1 MLQKMLLHIEQGK
14 PVNYQ
19 KLLQLLPPAFYQQR
33 QQLFKVNSRG
43 AGKWQVQVA
52 DAALF
57 AQLKQSAL
65 APADRITASWQGD
78 SHQAPTS
85 HSFLL
90 VYHDQLSHDR
100 PDLVLAAGGNTVSLS
115 YDFTA
120 KPALVLIENEE
131 NFFAYSQVLRL
142 SSQMLAKPFSL
153 SCCDVALAAGSRI
166 GSALLTPFL
175 QQYQQIWC
183 AFDFD
188 AAGLEI
194 FDHLH
199 KRYGTAVQLVCPPE
213 LTPWQHGFRANA
225 KPAQLEKAL
234 ALAEQHRLFGLA
246 AAFRQ
251 HKAFLEQEILL

>member
-1 MLQKMLLHIEQGK
+1 MLQKLLLHIEQGK

-52 DAALF
+52 DAGLF
-57 AQLKQSAL
+57 AELKQSA
-65 APADRITASWQGD
+65 ATPADRITASWQGD

-85 HSFLL
+85 HSYLL
-90 VYHDQLSHDR
+90 VFHDQLPHGR
-100 PDLVLAAGGNTVSLS
+100 PDLVLASGNTSVQLS
-115 YDFTA
+115 YGFQA
-120 KPALVLIENEE
+120 KPTLILIENEE
-131 NFFAYSQVLRL
+131 NFFAWRQVLTL
-142 SSQMLAKPFSL
+142 TGQMLAQPFTL
-153 SCCDVALAAGSRI
+153 AQCDVALAAGSRI

-175 QQYQQIWC
+175 QQYQQIFC

-199 KRYGTAVQLVCPPE
+199 KRYGTKVTLVCPPD
-213 LTPWQHGFRANA
+213 LTPWQHGFRASA
-225 KPAQLEKAL
+225 KPAQLDKAL
-234 ALAEQHRLFGLA
+234 ALAEQHHLFGLV